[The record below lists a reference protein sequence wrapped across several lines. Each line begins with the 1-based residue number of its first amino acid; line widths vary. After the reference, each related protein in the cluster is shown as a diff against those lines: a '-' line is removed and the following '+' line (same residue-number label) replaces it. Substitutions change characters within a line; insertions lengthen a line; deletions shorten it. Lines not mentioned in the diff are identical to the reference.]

1 MVYALGVRRANDL
14 LLALSAAVVVVL
26 SALRADVF
34 WQNEAYL
41 DDASGNWTALA
52 RDFAAGVLYRPLQ
65 SPDGYGGSRYF
76 PLHFVLHAAF
86 MKVFGSPIAAGHVMA
101 ALAMVLLMG
110 GVYAWLRASGAP
122 FLLAASCGSFVL
134 AIRPAQEALLAI
146 KGDGLAAALNVWG
159 VAVCAS
165 AAGAAGVLAAALL
178 FTLAFATKITAVSG
192 VTAAVLWFWLTGQRR
207 AA

>member
-14 LLALSAAVVVVL
+14 LLALSATVVVIL

-65 SPDGYGGSRYF
+65 GPDGYGGSRYF

-110 GVYAWLRASGAP
+110 AVYAWLRASGAP
-122 FLLAASCGSFVL
+122 F
-134 AIRPAQEALLAI
+134 
-146 KGDGLAAALNVWG
+146 
-159 VAVCAS
+159 
-165 AAGAAGVLAAALL
+165 
-178 FTLAFATKITAVSG
+178 
-192 VTAAVLWFWLTGQRR
+192 
-207 AA
+207 